1 MRKATRTISGVT
13 PIPVMAK
20 PLRCPGECIY
30 CPAEPSVPKSYTMES
45 PAALAARKQDYDPG
59 KQVEARMGIL
69 HRMGHPTDKIE
80 LIVLGGTILAYPP
93 QYQYQFIKSCFDALN
108 EKESSTLEEAQ
119 KLNQR
124 AKHRSVG
131 LCIETRPDW
140 CGPAEVKRMLAFGV
154 TRVELGVQTLDDEIY
169 HLVRRGH
176 RVKEVIEATKLL
188 KDNGFKVYYHWMP
201 GLPGS
206 TAEWDLQLFK
216 KLFHDQEFRPD
227 GLKIYPTLVVKGTEL
242 EGWYQAGRYK
252 PYPGEEM
259 IDLIARS
266 KAQTPKYARI
276 SRVMREIPAK
286 FIVAGLKTSSL
297 REEVKQ
303 RMKELGLECQ
313 CIRCREY
320 GHRSKQG
327 WKIGEPKLKRLDYQ
341 ASEGR
346 EIFLSFEDEK
356 ETLYAILRMRMPSN
370 NGDLAL
376 IRELHVFGPEVP
388 LGTKSSE
395 AAQHKGL
402 GRALLEEAETI
413 AHNEF
418 RSGKIAVLS
427 GIGARE
433 YYSEIGYQ
441 FETPYMVKRL

>member
-20 PLRCPGECIY
+20 PSRCPGNCIY
-30 CPAEPSVPKSYTMES
+30 CPSEPSVPKSYTMES
-45 PAALAARKQDYDPG
+45 PAALAARKHDYDPG
-59 KQVEARMGIL
+59 RQVEARISIL
-69 HRMGHPTDKIE
+69 ERMGHPTDKIE
-80 LIVLGGTILAYPP
+80 LIVLGGTFLAYPP
-93 QYQYQFIKSCFDALN
+93 QYQYQFVKSCFDALN
-108 EKESSTLEEAQ
+108 ERGSSTLEEAQ
-119 KLNQR
+119 KSNQS

-140 CGPAEVKRMLAFGV
+140 CDPEKVARMLAFGV

-169 HLVRRGH
+169 RLIRRGH
-176 RVKEVIEATKLL
+176 GVKEVIEATRLL
-188 KDNGFKVYYHWMP
+188 KDNGFKVYHHWMP

-206 TAEWDLQLFK
+206 TPELDLQLFK
-216 KLFHDQEFRPD
+216 RLFDDQEFRPD

-242 EGWYQAGRYK
+242 EDWYRAGRYQ
-252 PYPGEEM
+252 PYSREEM

-266 KAQTPKYARI
+266 KSQTPKYARI

-320 GHRSKQG
+320 GHRSKQR
-327 WKIGEPKLKRLDYQ
+327 WRIGEPKLRRLDYQ
-341 ASEGR
+341 ASEGK

-356 ETLYAILRMRMPSN
+356 ETLFAILRLRIPSN
-370 NGDLAL
+370 DGHLAL

-388 LGTKSSE
+388 LGTKNSA

-402 GRALLEEAETI
+402 GRALLEEAEKI
-413 AHNEF
+413 ARREF
-418 RSGKIAVLS
+418 QSDKIAVLS

>member
-20 PLRCPGECIY
+20 PSRCPGECVY
-30 CPAEPSVPKSYTMES
+30 CPSEASVPKSYTMES

-59 KQVEARMGIL
+59 RQVEARIRIL

-80 LIVLGGTILAYPP
+80 LIVLGGTFLAYPP

-108 EKESSTLEEAQ
+108 ERESFTLEEAQ
-119 KLNQR
+119 KLNQM

-140 CGPAEVKRMLAFGV
+140 CGPEEVKRMLAFGV

-169 HLVRRGH
+169 HLIRRGH
-176 RVKEVIEATKLL
+176 TVQEVVDATRLL
-188 KDNGFKVYYHWMP
+188 KDSGFKVYHHWMP

-206 TAEWDLQLFK
+206 TPERDLQLFN
-216 KLFHDQEFRPD
+216 KLFADQEFRPD
-227 GLKIYPTLVVKGTEL
+227 GLKIYPTLIVQGTEL
-242 EGWYQAGRYK
+242 EGWYQAGRYQ
-252 PYPGEEM
+252 PYSGEEM

-266 KAQTPKYARI
+266 KSQTPKYARI

-303 RMKELGLECQ
+303 RMRELGLECQ

-327 WKIGEPKLKRLDYQ
+327 WKIGEPKLRRLDYQ

-346 EIFLSFEDEK
+346 EIFLSFEDER
-356 ETLYAILRMRMPSN
+356 ETLFAILRMRMPSN
-370 NGDLAL
+370 DGDMAL

-388 LGTKSSE
+388 LGTKDSE

-402 GRALLEEAETI
+402 GRALLEEAERI
-413 AHNEF
+413 ALSEF
-418 RSGKIAVLS
+418 KSGRIAVLS

-433 YYSEIGYQ
+433 YYSESGYR
-441 FETPYMVKRL
+441 FETPYMVKRI

>member
-1 MRKATRTISGVT
+1 VT

-20 PLRCPGECIY
+20 PLRCPGECVY
-30 CPAEPSVPKSYTMES
+30 CPSEPSVPKSYTMES

-59 KQVEARMGIL
+59 RQVEARVRIL
-69 HRMGHPTDKIE
+69 QRMGHPTDKIE

-108 EKESSTLEEAQ
+108 ERESSTLEQAQ
-119 KLNQR
+119 KWNQM

-131 LCIETRPDW
+131 LCLETRPDW
-140 CGPAEVKRMLAFGV
+140 CGPEEVKRMLAFGV

-169 HLVRRGH
+169 HLIRRGH
-176 RVKEVIEATKLL
+176 KVKEVIEATKLL

-206 TAEWDLQLFK
+206 TPQWDLQLFK

-242 EGWYQAGRYK
+242 EGWYQAGRYE
-252 PYPGEEM
+252 PYPDEEM

-266 KAQTPKYARI
+266 KSQTPKYARI

-303 RMKELGLECQ
+303 RMKELRLECQ

-320 GHRSKQG
+320 GHRLKQG

-346 EIFLSFEDEK
+346 EIFLSFEDER
-356 ETLYAILRMRMPSN
+356 ETLFAILRMRIPSN
-370 NGDLAL
+370 DGYSAL
-376 IRELHVFGPEVP
+376 IRELHVFGPEVA
-388 LGTKSSE
+388 LGTKDSE

-402 GRALLEEAETI
+402 GRALLEEAEKI

-427 GIGARE
+427 GIGAKE

-441 FETPYMVKRL
+441 CETPYMVKRL